1 MYESEKLN
9 LIMQQYKLYTEQK
22 DAFIKRSFSVNRFY
36 MVLVIVLLLLVNLTK
51 NVAFV
56 YSISLPFIFSII
68 GIGICILWWM
78 NMDSYNLLI
87 KIKFAKVIE
96 EIEKQ
101 LPVQP
106 YTMEHD
112 AIDEFR
118 ENKKEFL
125 FSDMQKVFATIMF
138 ITFFVSFIDELIP
151 LIIKQFI

>member
-138 ITFFVSFIDELIP
+138 IAFFVSFIDELIP

>member
-22 DAFIKRSFSVNRFY
+22 DNFIKRSFSVNRFY
-36 MVLVIVLLLLVNLTK
+36 MILVIILLLLVNLTK

-56 YSISLPFIFSII
+56 YSLSLPFIFSII
-68 GIGICILWWM
+68 GIGVCILWWM

-106 YTMEHD
+106 YTMEHN
-112 AIDEFR
+112 AIDEYR

-138 ITFFVSFIDELIP
+138 IAFFISFIDELIP
-151 LIIKQFI
+151 MIVKQFI

>member
-22 DAFIKRSFSVNRFY
+22 DNFIKRSFSVNRFY
-36 MVLVIVLLLLVNLTK
+36 MILVIILLLLVNLTK

-56 YSISLPFIFSII
+56 YSVSLPFIFSII
-68 GIGICILWWM
+68 GIGVCILWWM

-106 YTMEHD
+106 YTMEHN
-112 AIDEFR
+112 AIDEYR

-138 ITFFVSFIDELIP
+138 IAFFISFIDELIP
-151 LIIKQFI
+151 MIVKQFI

>member
-22 DAFIKRSFSVNRFY
+22 ESFIKRSFSVNRFY

-56 YSISLPFIFSII
+56 YSLSLPFIFSII

-78 NMDSYNLLI
+78 NMDSYNFLI

-96 EIEKQ
+96 ELEKQ
-101 LPVQP
+101 LPVNP
-106 YTMEHD
+106 YTMEHN
-112 AIDEFR
+112 AINELR
-118 ENKKEFL
+118 ENKKGFL
-125 FSDMQKVFATIMF
+125 FSDMQKLFATIMF
-138 ITFFVSFIDELIP
+138 IAFFISFIDELIP
-151 LIIKQFI
+151 MILKQFI

>member
-22 DAFIKRSFSVNRFY
+22 DAFIKRSFRVNRFY
-36 MVLVIVLLLLVNLTK
+36 MILVIVLLLLVNLTK

-68 GIGICILWWM
+68 GVGVCVLWWM

-87 KIKFAKVIE
+87 KIKFSRVIE

-106 YTMEHD
+106 YTMEHN

-138 ITFFVSFIDELIP
+138 IAFFVCFIDELIP